1 MGCILKGGGGLYS
14 RLVVGAVLLAAGGG
28 SRIGGRP
35 KCLLELGGVP
45 LIRRQLIALSGAG
58 VDEVVVVLGH
68 HAEQIE
74 PAVAPF
80 PVTIA
85 RNPDPDRGQVSSQRI
100 GLAALTGKL
109 DAVLVALADQPLV
122 NAQDITALIGAY
134 KKRPEGT
141 SVVFPQV
148 DGEPGNPVIFSAEVR
163 DEILAA
169 DALIGC
175 REWREAHPQAAAP
188 FVTDNRRY
196 KVDIDTP
203 QDIERFE
210 RETGHALRW
219 PASYRTVATSS
230 MSEGES

>member
-14 RLVVGAVLLAAGGG
+14 RLVVGAVVLAAGAG
-28 SRIGGRP
+28 SRLGGRP

-45 LIRRQLIALSGAG
+45 LIRRTLIALSGAG

-68 HAEQIE
+68 HAELIE
-74 PAVAPF
+74 PVVAPF
-80 PVTIA
+80 PVTLV
-85 RNPDPDRGQVSSQRI
+85 RNPDPDAGQVSSQRL
-100 GLAALTGKL
+100 GLAALGGKL
-109 DAVLVALADQPLV
+109 DAVLVALADQPLL

-134 KKRPEGT
+134 KKRADGV

-148 DGEPGNPVIFSAEVR
+148 GGEPGNPVIFSAEVR
-163 DEILAA
+163 EQILAG
-169 DALIGC
+169 DAHVGC
-175 REWREAHPQAAAP
+175 RQWRGAHPDAVAP

-203 QDIERFE
+203 EDLERFE

-219 PASYRTVATSS
+219 PAGLALPA
-230 MSEGES
+230 

>member
-1 MGCILKGGGGLYS
+1 MGCILKAGAGLYS
-14 RLVVGAVLLAAGGG
+14 RLVVGAVVLAAGAG
-28 SRIGGRP
+28 SRLGGRP

-45 LIRRQLIALSGAG
+45 LIRRTLIALSGAG

-68 HAEQIE
+68 HADLIE
-74 PAVAPF
+74 PVVAPF
-80 PVTIA
+80 PVTLA
-85 RNPDPDRGQVSSQRI
+85 RNPDPDAGQVSSQRI
-100 GLAALTGKL
+100 GLAALGGKL

-134 KKRPEGT
+134 KKRRDGV

-148 DGEPGNPVIFSAEVR
+148 GGEPGNPVIFSAEVR
-163 DEILAA
+163 EQILAG
-169 DALIGC
+169 DAHVGC
-175 REWREAHPQAAAP
+175 RQWRGAHPDAVTP

-203 QDIERFE
+203 EDLERFE

-219 PASYRTVATSS
+219 PAALAQPA
-230 MSEGES
+230 

>member
-14 RLVVGAVLLAAGGG
+14 RLVVGAIVLAAGSG
-28 SRIGGRP
+28 SRLGARP

-45 LIRRQLIALSGAG
+45 LIRRTLIALSGAG

-68 HAEQIE
+68 HAELIE
-74 PAVAPF
+74 PVVAPF
-80 PVTIA
+80 PVTLV
-85 RNPDPDRGQVSSQRI
+85 RNPDPDAGQVSSQRI

-109 DAVLVALADQPLV
+109 DAVLVALADQPLL

-141 SVVFPQV
+141 AVVFPQV
-148 DGEPGNPVIFSAEVR
+148 GGEPGNPVIFSADVR
-163 DEILAA
+163 EQILAG
-169 DALIGC
+169 DANVGC
-175 REWREAHPQAAAP
+175 RQWRGAHPEAAAP

-203 QDIERFE
+203 EDLERFE
-210 RETGHALRW
+210 RDTGHALRW
-219 PASYRTVATSS
+219 PAALAQPA
-230 MSEGES
+230 